1 MLRMNSFVNAM
12 YYLLDVAELL
22 TCIVTLFNSKTSFT
36 AFTGRSFIRITN
48 KFS

>member
-1 MLRMNSFVNAM
+1 MLRVNRFVNAM
-12 YYLLDVAELL
+12 FDLLDVAGLL
-22 TCIVTLFNSKTSFT
+22 TCIVTLFNSKTSFA